1 MRTKNYLRNIII
13 IHVLTCFKQMNCVE
27 KFHWF
32 QKLFFSILYSYSK
45 CDYQYWF
52 NSRIHFLDRLQYKI
66 TSEKKQIWE
75 NTSLLIF
82 SSSKLFNSRF
92 FSLSFSDIHTHWVSL
107 KVHYYLTILQWASC
121 GFVRLKVH
129 LKQYNGYEISSKGGN
144 TAIVSGILHTA
155 L

>member
-1 MRTKNYLRNIII
+1 MSLLVLNKWIVSKSYIDFKSCSFQSYIHIQNVIINIDSVNKYIF
-13 IHVLTCFKQMNCVE
+13 TTN
-27 KFHWF
+27 
-32 QKLFFSILYSYSK
+32 
-45 CDYQYWF
+45 
-52 NSRIHFLDRLQYKI
+52 KI

-129 LKQYNGYEISSKGGN
+129 LKQYNGYEILSKGGN